1 MLKLHSKINHPTIL
15 VGDFNMP
22 TLEIKSYLSRHFPDW
37 YVGYLGEN
45 VYTWSKGS
53 KSSCIDH
60 IIYKISFTIELCLNM
75 SIILQYVLLS
85 MIFLIINPY

>member
-1 MLKLHSKINHPTIL
+1 MLILNVIL

-22 TLEIKSYLSRHFPDW
+22 TLEIKLYLSRHFPDW
-37 YVGYLGEN
+37 YIGNLGEN

-60 IIYKISFTIELCLNM
+60 IIYNRAMSEHVNNSTVCPSFHD
-75 SIILQYVLLS
+75 ILAFCFYVT
-85 MIFLIINPY
+85 FC